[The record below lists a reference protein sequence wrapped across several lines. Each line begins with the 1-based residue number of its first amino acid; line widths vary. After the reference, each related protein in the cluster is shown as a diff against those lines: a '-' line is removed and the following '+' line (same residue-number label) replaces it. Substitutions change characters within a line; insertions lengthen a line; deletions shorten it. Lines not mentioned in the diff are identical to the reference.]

1 MTTDDNIAEIIS
13 AAQKAIDEVQASL
26 AESEDFLR
34 GQGIDPQKMRD
45 YATSQLSD
53 KESAQAEADFR
64 ADMEAIEQ
72 EVAQAKLHQSF
83 QAPSNR
89 SGGLRA
95 PRNMI

>member
-53 KESAQAEADFR
+53 
-64 ADMEAIEQ
+64 
-72 EVAQAKLHQSF
+72 
-83 QAPSNR
+83 
-89 SGGLRA
+89 
-95 PRNMI
+95 